1 MSLISSKEIEALLI
15 DWPKV
20 KEEIR
25 YSFEKRDKK
34 AAVPLMEKGISLFI
48 KFLYWSNG
56 LGESPAKEIRYEGLQ
71 IKPVNC
77 EERLQFIM
85 TRPNLHH
92 SYMQLCELMS
102 EQEKGYRKALA
113 IKKLK

>member
-1 MSLISSKEIEALLI
+1 MSLVRREELENILLE
-15 DWPKV
+15 WPNLR
-20 KEEIR
+20 EEIR
-25 YSFEKRDKK
+25 HAFEKRDKK
-34 AAVPLMEKGISLFI
+34 AAAPLMEKGISLFI

-56 LGESPAKEIRYEGLQ
+56 LTNLGAEINYEELH

-92 SYMQLCELMS
+92 SYMQLCELMN

-113 IKKLK
+113 IKGVK